1 MFFQI
6 PHLTQSLERCTTFFE
21 RHIKINDATTYS
33 FKLSFL
39 KKVIM
44 KAILIFS
51 CLFCSIISNGQT
63 HRISINYKSSLT
75 YLGKQTQG
83 FDNFYFDSR
92 SGNNT
97 FNNAANFLYS
107 YTFLSK
113 FNVTTGLEFSQQG
126 QNINFKTNS
135 SIPENNNVIFK
146 TQLNYFRI
154 PITIGYSILKFK
166 KDELNIN
173 TGVSLGFVTKRVD
186 NYQDIILEDIL
197 LPQAEK
203 RYKDKD
209 LAIPIGINYQRIL
222 TKQFSAIFGVEY
234 LVGLTNSFNENE
246 ASKFGVLSEFDN
258 SKQNRLSI
266 NVGISINLTK

>member
-1 MFFQI
+1 
-6 PHLTQSLERCTTFFE
+6 
-21 RHIKINDATTYS
+21 
-33 FKLSFL
+33 
-39 KKVIM
+39 M

-51 CLFCSIISNGQT
+51 CLLCSITSNGQK
-63 HRISINYKSSLT
+63 HRISINYKPSLT

-92 SGNNT
+92 SGNKT
-97 FNNAANFLYS
+97 FNSTANILYS

-113 FNVTTGLEFSQQG
+113 FNVTTGVEFSQQG

-135 SIPENNNVIFK
+135 VIPENNNIIFK
-146 TQLNYFRI
+146 TRLNYIRI
-154 PITIGYSILKFK
+154 PITIGYSILKGE

-186 NYQDIILEDIL
+186 NYQDIILQDIL
-197 LPQAEK
+197 LPRAEK

-209 LAIPIGINYQRIL
+209 LAIPIGVNYHRIL
-222 TKQFSAIFGVEY
+222 TKQFSAIFGFEY
-234 LVGLTNSFNENE
+234 LVGLTNSFNENG

-258 SKQNRLSI
+258 SKQKRLSV
-266 NVGISINLTK
+266 NFGIGFNLTK